1 MRASLRWLNSLL
13 DSPVTLEEA
22 AERLTLAGFP
32 VEHWET
38 TDDGDTALEV
48 ELTSNRGDCL
58 SHLGL
63 AREIAATTGRR
74 ATDPA
79 SDASAAI
86 AEHLARHHG
95 QAASAAKASGLSV
108 TNEDHSACPLYSA
121 HVIRGVRVAPS
132 PDWMQSRLRAIGQV
146 PRNILVDA
154 TNYVLFEL
162 GQPTH
167 VFDLRTLAGPAIV
180 VRRAR
185 AGETLVPIGE
195 GAAPVTLRPTD
206 LVIADAA
213 NPVAVAGVKGGAPT
227 AVTETTTDIV
237 VEAATFDPRAVRS
250 ASRGLGLASDSSF
263 RFERGVEAAQV
274 GRAAARLVHL
284 ILTHAGG
291 TLDGPPHH
299 AGRAIAPPR
308 EVTLRVT
315 RCAALLGSDISADDI
330 ARFLAPLGLQPRI
343 DGTTVVCRIPPE
355 RIDLTR
361 EVDLIEEV
369 ARLRGLDAVPTRER
383 ITIRTHAPEPV
394 VQATRAAKDLLAGL
408 GYLETVTHTLVT
420 ERAAASH
427 VASVSGL
434 LRVEDDRALAPILR
448 PSLLASLLEVLAT
461 NADRAGERPQLFE
474 VARQFQLA
482 GATHR
487 EPVTLA
493 MLHPSSVGERDVASC
508 YRALRGSVERLVRAI
523 IGTSATIEEDSS
535 PAVGYSPSAT
545 IRADGRVLGRIG
557 LVGRGALKS
566 AGVDGPVAAAE
577 LEFLE
582 SVSVFPPEVRVRA
595 LPTFPASDRDLSL
608 VVPLSVR
615 WRSIHA
621 HVTSL
626 GLANLETA
634 DFVTTFCGSQIGA
647 GRKSVTMRLRFRAP
661 DRTLKR
667 EEVDAETARA
677 TESLRSALGAEVR
690 A

>member
-74 ATDPA
+74 AIDPA
-79 SDASAAI
+79 SDAPQFI
-86 AEHLARHHG
+86 TEHLSRRS
-95 QAASAAKASGLSV
+95 ASAGPTTAPSLTVS
-108 TNEDHSACPLYSA
+108 NEDHLACPVYSA
-121 HVIRGVRVAPS
+121 HVIRGVRVVPS

-185 AGETLVPIGE
+185 AGETLLPIGE
-195 GAAPVTLRPTD
+195 GAAPVTLRASD

-213 NPVAVAGVKGGAPT
+213 TPVAVAGVKGGAPT
-227 AVTETTTDIV
+227 AVTDATTDIV

-274 GRAAARLVHL
+274 GRAAARLVQL

-291 TLDGPPHH
+291 MLDGPPHS
-299 AGRAIAPPR
+299 AGAAIAPPR
-308 EVTLRVT
+308 TVSLRVA
-315 RCAALLGSDISADDI
+315 RCSALLGSAITADDI
-330 ARFLAPLGLQPRI
+330 VRFLAPLGLQPRI
-343 DGTTVVCRIPPE
+343 DGATVVCQIPPE

-369 ARLRGLDAVPTRER
+369 ARLRGLDAVPTHQR

-427 VASVSGL
+427 VATADGL
-434 LRVEDDRALAPILR
+434 LRVEDERALAPILR

-461 NADRAGERPQLFE
+461 NTDRAGERPLLFE
-474 VARQFQLA
+474 VARQFQLD

-493 MLHPSSVGERDVASC
+493 LLHPSSVGERDGASC
-508 YRALRGSVERLVRAI
+508 YRALRGSVERVVRAI
-523 IGTSATIEEDSS
+523 VGANAVIEEESS
-535 PAVGYSPSAT
+535 PAAGYSPSAT
-545 IRADGRVLGRIG
+545 ISVDGRVIGRIG
-557 LVGRGALKS
+557 LVGRGALKA

-582 SVSVFPPEVRVRA
+582 SVRAFPPEVRVRA

-615 WRSIHA
+615 WRAIHA
-621 HVTSL
+621 HVTAL
-626 GLANLETA
+626 GLANLEAA
-634 DFVTTFCGSQIGA
+634 DFVTTFCGAQIGA
-647 GRKSVTMRLRFRAP
+647 GRKSVTMRLKFRAP